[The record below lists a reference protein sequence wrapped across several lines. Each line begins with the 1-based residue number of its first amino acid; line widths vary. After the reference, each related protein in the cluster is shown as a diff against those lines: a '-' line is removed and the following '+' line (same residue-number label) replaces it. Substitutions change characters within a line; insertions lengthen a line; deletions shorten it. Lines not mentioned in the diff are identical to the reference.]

1 MPGDAQHS
9 TGVGAGKIEAGRP
22 SAFLRALGGLEGW
35 HGLDPAVRAVA
46 PLATRIVANKRI
58 RSLLHGDATG
68 IPLHGILTDAPFG
81 AWWMAQFLDLFPEA
95 GTRRAARRL
104 VGVGLLMAVP
114 TALTGLG
121 EWALAD
127 RGTRRVGILHATT
140 NGVGILIFLCS
151 WVARVRGRD
160 DIGARLGWLGGPVL
174 IVGGFIGGY
183 MGRDRS
189 SVRDDEI
196 AD

>member
-1 MPGDAQHS
+1 
-9 TGVGAGKIEAGRP
+9 
-22 SAFLRALGGLEGW
+22 
-35 HGLDPAVRAVA
+35 
-46 PLATRIVANKRI
+46 
-58 RSLLHGDATG
+58 
-68 IPLHGILTDAPFG
+68 
-81 AWWMAQFLDLFPEA
+81 
-95 GTRRAARRL
+95 
-104 VGVGLLMAVP
+104 MAVP

-127 RGTRRVGILHATT
+127 GGTRRVGILHATT

-189 SVRDDEI
+189 SVRDIASADEI